1 MLRTDQILV
10 TKEKSSHV
18 SLKTIQLC
26 IEEVL
31 QKNASAIKYRIVE
44 EEKGIKVI
52 LERPISFQT
61 VNKILLAFDEKRM
74 KLLKVTLNR
83 EEIGPFIRGH
93 LEVIVS

>member
-1 MLRTDQILV
+1 MLRTDQICV
-10 TKEKSSHV
+10 MKEKT
-18 SLKTIQLC
+18 SLISFATIQLC
-26 IEEVL
+26 VEEAL
-31 QKNASAIKYRIVE
+31 HKNASAIKYRIAE
-44 EEKGIKVI
+44 EENCLNVI

-61 VNKILLAFDEKRM
+61 VNKILLAFDKKRM